1 MSDPTIND
9 VPRVALEVHIGA
21 SLRFGAE
28 WWADAEQTVA
38 VPVASVLCT
47 VKAEPDGAV
56 LLDIGAHASIASNI
70 VSVDVDDTVTG
81 ALDPL
86 DKGVWDFILVSADGE
101 TKKVARGPARI
112 HRSVSA

>member
-1 MSDPTIND
+1 MSDLAIND
-9 VPRVALEVHIGA
+9 VPRVSLEVHIGA

-28 WWADAEQTVA
+28 WWADKDQTVP
-38 VPVASVLCT
+38 VPVASVLCS
-47 VKAEPDGAV
+47 VKADPDGLV
-56 LLDIGAHASIASNI
+56 LLDIGAHASVVAN
-70 VSVDVDDTVTG
+70 VVTVDVDGSVTG
-81 ALDPL
+81 TLDPL